1 MIFIIIADI
10 VAVHRHDSSKR
21 NGITR
26 KRSRRGI
33 DRGSVGLKKRIERR
47 VRTRVRIDRRL
58 IYGGQWIDL
67 GPLFTSVATSLL
79 SRVILPL
86 PPTRPTFPATILSNR
101 NFSQSYGKPSTGVE
115 IVSPVIIHL
124 REHALISSLLFQFSS
139 EWKKNVAIIVPSP
152 SLLPALPFSVS
163 FPFEKAKEYR
173 HESNRF
179 VIRTY

>member
-1 MIFIIIADI
+1 M
-10 VAVHRHDSSKR
+10 
-21 NGITR
+21 
-26 KRSRRGI
+26 
-33 DRGSVGLKKRIERR
+33 
-47 VRTRVRIDRRL
+47 RTRVRIDRHL

-86 PPTRPTFPATILSNR
+86 PSTRPTFPATILSNR

-152 SLLPALPFSVS
+152 SPLPALLFPSRFLSKKRRNTDTKVIASS
-163 FPFEKAKEYR
+163 FEPIDR
-173 HESNRF
+173 GNNESSMLGRF
-179 VIRTY
+179 FTGSWGKGG